1 MYAPYTGALLGVAA
15 LDFVLKDAG
24 DLVNT
29 VVSASEAKFAYIL
42 DGKSNLMVSA
52 SIAGIS
58 TSPDGQVNVLDCGVP
73 EIEVGF
79 SACNSSFSEFGCN
92 NLGVDASDRNETR
105 RLIQAPSTSQLTMV
119 HLPLGDCTLCT

>member
-1 MYAPYTGALLGVAA
+1 MSGVPGNPVCITAARPVYAPYTGALLGVAG
-15 LDFVLKDAG
+15 LDFVLTAVDE
-24 DLVNT
+24 LVNT
-29 VVSASEAKFAYIL
+29 VVPAAEAKFAYIL

-79 SACNSSFSEFGCN
+79 
-92 NLGVDASDRNETR
+92 
-105 RLIQAPSTSQLTMV
+105 
-119 HLPLGDCTLCT
+119 